1 MLCKL
6 VTRIKNNQLVK
17 MSKCLAKHIKIL
29 WWDLRTSEWKNLHGN
44 VHFKFLFYTYGKKK
58 RKNWW
63 LVCKTKN
70 LKVKWK
76 LRRRQEA
83 VSLWMMQVLK
93 ITNIQFFI
101 FLSRLAFLSSASM
114 KLKGN
119 KWKRNRKKKD
129 TLGSH
134 ALKEDVK
141 TTRVS
146 ITSSI
151 YIPLLVYTC

>member
-17 MSKCLAKHIKIL
+17 MSKCLEKHIKIL

-44 VHFKFLFYTYGKKK
+44 VHFKFLFYTYGQKK

-93 ITNIQFFI
+93 TTNIQFFI
-101 FLSRLAFLSSASM
+101 FLWRLAFLSSASM
-114 KLKGN
+114 KLNEN
-119 KWKRNRKKKD
+119 KFLILS
-129 TLGSH
+129 TIP
-134 ALKEDVK
+134 ALSQE
-141 TTRVS
+141 RG
-146 ITSSI
+146 
-151 YIPLLVYTC
+151 

>member
-1 MLCKL
+1 
-6 VTRIKNNQLVK
+6 
-17 MSKCLAKHIKIL
+17 
-29 WWDLRTSEWKNLHGN
+29 
-44 VHFKFLFYTYGKKK
+44 
-58 RKNWW
+58 
-63 LVCKTKN
+63 
-70 LKVKWK
+70 
-76 LRRRQEA
+76 
-83 VSLWMMQVLK
+83 MMQVLK

-119 KWKRNRKKKD
+119 KRERNGKKKD

-151 YIPLLVYTC
+151 

>member
-1 MLCKL
+1 MLRETHQDFVVRSSDFRVEKSAWE
-6 VTRIKNNQLVK
+6 RP
-17 MSKCLAKHIKIL
+17 L
-29 WWDLRTSEWKNLHGN
+29 WIFVLHLRT
-44 VHFKFLFYTYGKKK
+44 KK
-58 RKNWW
+58 RKSWW

-93 ITNIQFFI
+93 ITSIQFFI
-101 FLSRLAFLSSASM
+101 FLSKLAFLSSASM
-114 KLKGN
+114 KFKGN

-141 TTRVS
+141 TTSVS

-151 YIPLLVYTC
+151 

>member
-1 MLCKL
+1 MLRETHQDF
-6 VTRIKNNQLVK
+6 VVRSSDFRVK
-17 MSKCLAKHIKIL
+17 KSAWERPFWIFVLH
-29 WWDLRTSEWKNLHGN
+29 LRT
-44 VHFKFLFYTYGKKK
+44 KK
-58 RKNWW
+58 RKSWW

-93 ITNIQFFI
+93 IANIQFLI

-134 ALKEDVK
+134 TLKEDVK
-141 TTRVS
+141 TTRLS

-151 YIPLLVYTC
+151 

>member
-1 MLCKL
+1 MWCKL

-17 MSKCLAKHIKIL
+17 MSKCLEKHIKIL
-29 WWDLRTSEWKNLHGN
+29 WWDLRTSEWKNLHGS
-44 VHFKFLFYTYGKKK
+44 VQFEFFVLHLRTKK
-58 RKNWW
+58 RKSWW

-93 ITNIQFFI
+93 ITNIQFLI

-129 TLGSH
+129 TFGSH

-141 TTRVS
+141 TTWVS

-151 YIPLLVYTC
+151 

>member
-1 MLCKL
+1 MLRKTHQDF
-6 VTRIKNNQLVK
+6 VVRSSDFRVEKSVWER
-17 MSKCLAKHIKIL
+17 SL
-29 WWDLRTSEWKNLHGN
+29 WIFVLHLRT
-44 VHFKFLFYTYGKKK
+44 KK

-119 KWKRNRKKKD
+119 KWERNGKKKD

-151 YIPLLVYTC
+151 

>member
-1 MLCKL
+1 MLRETHQDFVVRSSDFK
-6 VTRIKNNQLVK
+6 VK
-17 MSKCLAKHIKIL
+17 KSAWERPL
-29 WWDLRTSEWKNLHGN
+29 WIFVLHLRT
-44 VHFKFLFYTYGKKK
+44 KK
-58 RKNWW
+58 RKSWW

-141 TTRVS
+141 TTWVS

-151 YIPLLVYTC
+151 

>member
-1 MLCKL
+1 MLRKTHQDFVVRSSDFRVEKSRWERPL
-6 VTRIKNNQLVK
+6 GIFVL
-17 MSKCLAKHIKIL
+17 H
-29 WWDLRTSEWKNLHGN
+29 LRT
-44 VHFKFLFYTYGKKK
+44 KK